1 MREHGFIGA
10 LDGRLQGRRVQL
22 AYGARR
28 LAAAQ
33 AAGIEQI
40 PVYLHADWDDNALL
54 TISRRKRA
62 ARKTCRPWRPRSPSC
77 R

>member
-1 MREHGFIGA
+1 M
-10 LDGRLQGRRVQL
+10 QL

-54 TISRRKRA
+54 TISLVENVQRDLS
-62 ARKTCRPWRPRSPSC
+62 PWRPRSPSC